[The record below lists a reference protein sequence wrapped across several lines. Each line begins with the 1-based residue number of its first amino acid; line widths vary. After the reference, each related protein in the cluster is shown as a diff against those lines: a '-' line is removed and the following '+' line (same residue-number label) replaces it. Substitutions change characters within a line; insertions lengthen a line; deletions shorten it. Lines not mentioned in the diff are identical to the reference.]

1 MTKFGTRTLIGFP
14 LSTWGANVVPPVN
27 YGKNIG
33 YIVGGSFSAN
43 LNTGGVTR
51 WNSGAIDGPW
61 VQRYSFLSE
70 TFTAFSP
77 ALTAAIYHAPGV
89 SDAGTKGFTFGCQTY
104 PGVDQ
109 RVHKLDFVTEVVT
122 YLAGTC
128 VEHGVGGGIGWGNK
142 AVAGYRVGGLST
154 FTWTTSIEKI
164 NFATETLLGNVTSF
178 TAGQGAYGGGTM
190 GICASNSGV
199 NGYSC
204 QGYSGPGN
212 QNANTLFKMA
222 FSTDTVTNI
231 GGATQYGWQG
241 PAATLNNQ
249 GVAGYASGGYQERW
263 GGSNNDTHVAKI
275 AFTTDTYT
283 HLGSG
288 NLAAIVG
295 YTQAGLSNTGTNGC
309 WRSVSTD
316 DPNYQYVNIA
326 YQSSS
331 TYTFATETGYM
342 NANSYLG
349 RVAGNGSS
357 LSNDGN

>member
-1 MTKFGTRTLIGFP
+1 M
-14 LSTWGANVVPPVN
+14 
-27 YGKNIG
+27 
-33 YIVGGSFSAN
+33 
-43 LNTGGVTR
+43 
-51 WNSGAIDGPW
+51 
-61 VQRYSFLSE
+61 
-70 TFTAFSP
+70 
-77 ALTAAIYHAPGV
+77 

-122 YLAGTC
+122 YLAGSC
-128 VEHGVGGGIGWGNK
+128 VEHGVAGGIGWGNK

-164 NFATETLLGNVTSF
+164 NFATETLLGNVASF
-178 TAGQGAYGGGTM
+178 TAGAGAYGGGPI

-263 GGSNNDTHVAKI
+263 GGGNNDTNVAKI
-275 AFTTDTYT
+275 AFATDTYT

-288 NLAAIVG
+288 NLAASAG
-295 YTQAGLSNTGTNGC
+295 YAAIGLSNTGTNGL
-309 WRSVSTD
+309 WGNPSST
-316 DPNYQYVNIA
+316 DPNYLYADIA
-326 YQSSS
+326 YNASS
-331 TYTFATETGYM
+331 TYTFATETGYQ
-342 NANSYLG
+342 NANSYVG
-349 RVAGNGSS
+349 GYAIGNGAS